1 MEKITAMQVRQQ
13 LGELLSRLKLR
24 GEEFIIEQYGR
35 PTAVLLPYAKV
46 AQVRAAAW
54 EDALD
59 VLQRAAQTQPNQDLT
74 ESSLNDLVNDAVH
87 ATRA

>member
-24 GEEFIIEQYGR
+24 GEEFVIEQYGR

-46 AQVRAAAW
+46 AEYREAAW
-54 EDALD
+54 EKALG
-59 VLQRAAQTQPNQDLT
+59 VLQRAAKKRPNSDL
-74 ESSLNDLVNDAVH
+74 SPSALNDLVNEAIH
-87 ATRA
+87 KTRT